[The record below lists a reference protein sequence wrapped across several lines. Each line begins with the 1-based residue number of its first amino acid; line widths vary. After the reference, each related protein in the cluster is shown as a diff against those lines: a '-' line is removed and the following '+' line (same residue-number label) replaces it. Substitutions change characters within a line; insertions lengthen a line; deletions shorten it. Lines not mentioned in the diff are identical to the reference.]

1 MGVIEYEKIYGI
13 KLIDELKTR
22 NLTDKDKDIEELDNL
37 LKVTVPKTV
46 RYFGSSYLNMA
57 KVAGCLRMVLK
68 EYDKKHGLETKKDV
82 ISLYDRAMMSS
93 EEK

>member
-22 NLTDKDKDIEELDNL
+22 NLTDKDIEELDNL

-57 KVAGCLRMVLK
+57 KVAGC
-68 EYDKKHGLETKKDV
+68 
-82 ISLYDRAMMSS
+82 
-93 EEK
+93 